1 MDKDKSLYVKES
13 ELSGKSNIMDFQMVT
28 EGTLKRILPEGWCV
42 LKTDTYKN
50 NGVVYHGIN
59 VTHEDSRVGVC
70 IYLDSYLEQF
80 REGREY
86 TEIIR
91 NILRRIVVCSRDE
104 QEILE
109 GTSECI
115 ENYDM
120 AKKRIH
126 CRLVNTNANREFL
139 KGVPNIPFL
148 DLSILFYVQ
157 VTDTGESSGNMT
169 IRNEQLENWKVDK
182 ETLMK
187 DAIRNGQ
194 VCTEEICSLLKSALE
209 ENGCKEELE
218 ALTELKQACDETVPK
233 MMVMTNP
240 VRQYGAY
247 GMLYTDKLLEIA
259 EKVDKNLFILPS
271 SIHDTILVQDMGVS
285 EEKVREIS
293 AMVKE
298 FNKSQLLR
306 EEILSN
312 SVYYF
317 DREIGKVSLLVQGEE
332 I

>member
-1 MDKDKSLYVKES
+1 MDKALYVKES
-13 ELSGKSNIMDFQMVT
+13 ELRGINNIMDFQIVT
-28 EGTLKRILPEGWCV
+28 EETLKRILPEGGCV
-42 LKTDTYKN
+42 LKIDTYKN
-50 NGVVYHGIN
+50 NGVIYHGIN
-59 VTHEDSRVGVC
+59 IINEDSRVGVC
-70 IYLDSYLEQF
+70 IYLDDYLEQF

-91 NILRRIVVCSRDE
+91 EILRRIVVCSREE

-115 ENYDM
+115 ENYDT

-157 VTDTGESSGNMT
+157 VTDIGESSGNMT

-187 DAIRNGQ
+187 DAMRNGQ
-194 VCTEEICSLLKSALE
+194 ICTEEICSLLKSSLE

-298 FNKSQLLR
+298 VNKSQLLR

>member
-1 MDKDKSLYVKES
+1 MDKALYVKES
-13 ELSGKSNIMDFQMVT
+13 ELRGINNIMDFQIVT
-28 EGTLKRILPEGWCV
+28 EETLKRILPEGGCV

-50 NGVVYHGIN
+50 NGVIYHGIN
-59 VTHEDSRVGVC
+59 VINGDSCVGVC
-70 IYLDSYLEQF
+70 IYLDDYLEQF

-91 NILRRIVVCSRDE
+91 EILRRIVVCSRGE
-104 QEILE
+104 QKILE

-115 ENYDM
+115 ENYDT
-120 AKKRIH
+120 AKERIH
-126 CRLVNTNANREFL
+126 CRLVNTRANREFL

-157 VTDTGESSGNMT
+157 VADMGRISGNM
-169 IRNEQLENWKVDK
+169 IICNEQLENWKVDK

-187 DAIRNGQ
+187 DAMRNGQ
-194 VCTEEICSLLKSALE
+194 ICTEEICSLLKSSLE
-209 ENGCKEELE
+209 KNGRKEELE
-218 ALTELKQACDETVPK
+218 ALTELEQACDETVPE
-233 MMVMTNP
+233 MIVMTNP
-240 VRQYGAY
+240 LRQYGDY
-247 GMLYTDKLLEIA
+247 GMLYTDKLMEIA

-271 SIHDTILVQDMGVS
+271 SIHDTILVQDMGVP
-285 EEKVREIS
+285 EEKAKEFS

-298 FNKSQLLR
+298 INKSQLLR

-317 DREIGKVSLLVQGEE
+317 DRETGKVSLLVQGEE